1 MQPQNWR
8 KCRCRHCNFRALK
21 RIQNK
26 GFKSRVG
33 KEANAM
39 EAQIWLI
46 TQREADQIGGDAFT
60 FAGFAVRL
68 QGEANRTAAAHSC
81 DRVVTR
87 AVTAAVVH
95 RAGLCRETGTHSQTN
110 PVEIYTTDTTLAHL
124 FLPTETAYMHTGVTS
139 KKGGEKKHCNSQH
152 SFFRLM
158 AARKRKQTW
167 FLEWYRNKEQSQM
180 QQEIRHRIIKEYR
193 WKIEFLTYLCM
204 YIKMMKRVSMMVS
217 PRSK

>member
-8 KCRCRHCNFRALK
+8 KCRRRHCNFRALK

-26 GFKSRVG
+26 GFQGRVG
-33 KEANAM
+33 IEANAM

-46 TQREADQIGGDAFT
+46 IQREADQFWGDAFT

-68 QGEANRTAAAHSC
+68 QGEADRTAAAHSC

-110 PVEIYTTDTTLAHL
+110 PVEIYTALAHL

-139 KKGGEKKHCNSQH
+139 KKEK
-152 SFFRLM
+152 
-158 AARKRKQTW
+158 
-167 FLEWYRNKEQSQM
+167 
-180 QQEIRHRIIKEYR
+180 
-193 WKIEFLTYLCM
+193 
-204 YIKMMKRVSMMVS
+204 
-217 PRSK
+217 RSTVTVGIHFSG